1 MNIHGVPQPIMGP
14 GGMPNVGVSPGMMQ
28 QSSPQQAPQM
38 QTVMNQQQMPQ
49 QQQQQPQPQQQ
60 AEKMDNI
67 SKIKSLV
74 GPLRESFYA
83 TFKSA
88 AVVLQQSNL
97 SDDLKKINNTPTAR
111 YDKHLEEFYSIC
123 DQIELHLKTAVQCIQ
138 QLSSAQ
144 HYLPQPVASSRMEP
158 YPQPENANAP
168 ISYPQYLATVRSHI
182 SSAKEIHDTL
192 ISAAQNISQTD

>member
-1 MNIHGVPQPIMGP
+1 MGP

-97 SDDLKKINNTPTAR
+97 SDDLWVAFDLVEKMCANKISVVLYRKKINNTSTAR

-123 DQIELHLKTAVQCIQ
+123 DQIELHLVSFLFC
-138 QLSSAQ
+138 LSHAMPFVLNWIFRQ
-144 HYLPQPVASSRMEP
+144 FF
-158 YPQPENANAP
+158 
-168 ISYPQYLATVRSHI
+168 
-182 SSAKEIHDTL
+182 
-192 ISAAQNISQTD
+192 